1 MTKKILIL
9 GSSGLVGSSLNQYLS
24 TNEEYKIIPSTRK
37 DTDLFKSAEINE
49 LLKNSQ
55 PDFVINAAAKV
66 GGILFNNTSRVEFLL
81 ENLKINMNLLEELIP
96 YKNTKLINLGSS
108 CIYPLNAKNPIKE
121 DAFMDGKL
129 EPTNSPYAIAKITA
143 IELSRNIS
151 KQYGNKII
159 NLMPTNLYGP
169 NDRFDDN
176 KSHVIP
182 GLIHKLHKA
191 KISKK
196 PSFSVW
202 GTGKPKREFLYVEDL
217 SRFVNFVIKNNVE
230 DDLINV
236 GSGVEISIKDLAF
249 KIKKIIGYE
258 GKLIFDKSKPDG
270 NPRKLLDNKII
281 RNLGWSP
288 NTNLDSGLKMTY
300 EWYLNNH

>member
-1 MTKKILIL
+1 MTKKVLIL
-9 GSSGLVGSSLNQYLS
+9 GSSGLVGSSLKQYLS
-24 TNEEYKIIPSTRK
+24 TDEEYKIIPSTRK
-37 DTDLFKSAEINE
+37 DTDLFKSAEVSK

-96 YKNTKLINLGSS
+96 YTNTKLINLGSS
-108 CIYPLNAKNPIKE
+108 CIYPLNAKNPINE
-121 DAFMDGKL
+121 DSFMEGKL

-191 KISKK
+191 KISKE

-217 SRFVNFVIKNNVE
+217 SRFVHFVIKNNVD

-249 KIKKIIGYE
+249 KIKKIVGYE
-258 GKLIFDKSKPDG
+258 GKLVFDKSKPDG
-270 NPRKLLDNKII
+270 NPRKLLDNNKI

-288 NTNLDSGLKMTY
+288 ITDLDNGLKITY
-300 EWYLNNH
+300 DWYLNNH